1 MGKVALRLSLGFL
14 LVALA
19 CARIPRNEVE
29 RQKDEERLRRQQD
42 SGIST
47 YYLLVKPEPDG
58 KNDRTRSEALAADFL
73 TRLGNDKHV
82 TIAAASKDKLVI
94 KIKGDDAFA
103 NKIVDAAKSFP
114 ETALLEKKPLY
125 RTLGGHSG
133 RRGRKPSVE
142 KPEMATM

>member
-1 MGKVALRLSLGFL
+1 VFVCVCVYVCVRAHMRVLSPSLSLCL
-14 LVALA
+14 LL
-19 CARIPRNEVE
+19 CW
-29 RQKDEERLRRQQD
+29 
-42 SGIST
+42 
-47 YYLLVKPEPDG
+47 LLQ
-58 KNDRTRSEALAADFL
+58 
-73 TRLGNDKHV
+73 
-82 TIAAASKDKLVI
+82 DKLVI

-114 ETALLEKKPLY
+114 ETAMLEKKPLY

>member
-1 MGKVALRLSLGFL
+1 MVVYVCVCVCARAHALVISLSLSLSVLCWL
-14 LVALA
+14 L
-19 CARIPRNEVE
+19 
-29 RQKDEERLRRQQD
+29 Q
-42 SGIST
+42 
-47 YYLLVKPEPDG
+47 
-58 KNDRTRSEALAADFL
+58 
-73 TRLGNDKHV
+73 
-82 TIAAASKDKLVI
+82 DKLVI

-114 ETALLEKKPLY
+114 ETAMLEKKPLY